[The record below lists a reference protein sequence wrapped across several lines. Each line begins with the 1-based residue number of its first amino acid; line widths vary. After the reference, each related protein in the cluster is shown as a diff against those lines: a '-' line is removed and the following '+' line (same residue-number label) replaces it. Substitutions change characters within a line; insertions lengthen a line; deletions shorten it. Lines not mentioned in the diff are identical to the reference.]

1 MGTKQVGAL
10 PVKRELRTATLSIVA
25 PVYNEVDGIA
35 AFCEQAFAAVE
46 HTVAKVELLLVDDGS
61 TDGSLAAIERL
72 VAADPRI
79 RVISFSRNFGH
90 QAAVTAGLDHATGD
104 CVIVIDSDLQDPPE
118 VMVELLEAWAGG
130 AEVVHAVRS
139 ERQGERR
146 LRNAAIWV
154 FYRTLRKLT
163 PVDIAVDS
171 GDFRL
176 YDRRAV
182 DTLTSLPERRRFIR
196 GLASWVGFRQ
206 QSVSYVRKGRYAG
219 ESKYPVRKLVR
230 LALNGILSFSYV
242 PLQLAS
248 IVGFVISMVTVVLIP
263 VVIVLRILGSEGLA
277 GGNATLLLAVM
288 LLGGVQLLFLGVIGE
303 YLGVITDE
311 VKRRPVYVVAFDS
324 GSGADAPET
333 ASNGAARE
341 VGVAPMA
348 DLVVPDETAVTSAP
362 PRGPS
367 GPR

>member
-1 MGTKQVGAL
+1 MQAQPTFSGL
-10 PVKRELRTATLSIVA
+10 PERRDLTAAKLTLVA
-25 PVYNEVDGIA
+25 PVYDEADGIA
-35 AFCEQAFAAVE
+35 VFCERALAAVE
-46 HTVAKVELLLVDDGS
+46 RVVREVELLLVDDGS
-61 TDGSLAAIERL
+61 TDASLAVIERL
-72 VAADPRI
+72 ASADRRI
-79 RVISFSRNFGH
+79 RVISLSRNFGH

-104 CVIVIDSDLQDPPE
+104 CVVVIDSDLQDPPE
-118 VMVELLEAWAGG
+118 VIVDLLEAWAAG
-130 AEVVHAVRS
+130 AEVVHGVRS

-146 LRNAAIWV
+146 RRNAAIWL
-154 FYRTLRKLT
+154 FYRVLRRLT

-182 DTLTSLPERRRFIR
+182 DTLTAMPERRRFVR

-206 QSVSYVRKGRYAG
+206 TSVAYIREGRFAG
-219 ESKYPVRKLVR
+219 ESKYPLRKLIR

-248 IVGFVISMVTVVLIP
+248 LVGFILSLVTVVLIP

-311 VKRRPVYVVAFDS
+311 VKRRPLYVVAYDS
-324 GSGADAPET
+324 GAEASSPAAG
-333 ASNGAARE
+333 SNGAARTTPT
-341 VGVAPMA
+341 PMA
-348 DLVVPDETAVTSAP
+348 RLGADDTAP
-362 PRGPS
+362 
-367 GPR
+367 

>member
-1 MGTKQVGAL
+1 MQAQRAFSGL
-10 PVKRELRTATLSIVA
+10 PERRDLAAAKLTLVA
-25 PVYNEVDGIA
+25 PVYNEEDGIA
-35 AFCEQAFAAVE
+35 AFCQRAIAAVE
-46 HTVAKVELLLVDDGS
+46 NVVREVELLLVDDGS
-61 TDGSLAAIERL
+61 SDTSLAVIQHL
-72 VAADPRI
+72 ADADRRI
-79 RVISFSRNFGH
+79 RVVSLSRNFGH

-104 CVIVIDSDLQDPPE
+104 CVVVIDSDLQDPPE
-118 VMVELLEAWAGG
+118 VVVDLLEAWANG
-130 AEVVHAVRS
+130 AEVVHGVRS

-146 LRNAAIWV
+146 RRNAAIWL
-154 FYRTLRKLT
+154 FYRVLRRLT

-182 DTLTSLPERRRFIR
+182 DTLTSMPERRRFVR

-206 QSVSYVRKGRYAG
+206 QTVSYVREARFAG
-219 ESKYPVRKLVR
+219 ESKYPLRKLIR

-248 IVGFVISMVTVVLIP
+248 LVGFILSLVTVVLIP

-277 GGNATLLLAVM
+277 SGNATLLLAVM

-311 VKRRPVYVVAFDS
+311 VKRRPLYVVAYDS
-324 GSGADAPET
+324 GAEVDSPTSDSNSAARTMPTPMARLGADDTAP
-333 ASNGAARE
+333 
-341 VGVAPMA
+341 
-348 DLVVPDETAVTSAP
+348 
-362 PRGPS
+362 
-367 GPR
+367 